1 MLSFSF
7 SEHITHY
14 VKEPLK
20 NPLFHLFPLTVPLW
34 YKHLLS
40 FTNINVSHDRSF
52 IKSYCCYLQICA
64 IACSHANRQGNRFRW
79 MENCQTDRFYQ
90 PHTTV
95 VSWTLFLNTNTM
107 FSAVCFLL
115 VIVLLFFPFYCSFP
129 SLSIDF
135 YQLISS

>member
-1 MLSFSF
+1 MKNRFVAIEPFISFVPINCSF
-7 SEHITHY
+7 VIQAPFKFYQYKRVTWS
-14 VKEPLK
+14 K
-20 NPLFHLFPLTVPLW
+20 FH
-34 YKHLLS
+34 
-40 FTNINVSHDRSF
+40 
-52 IKSYCCYLQICA
+52 KSYCCYLQICA